1 MQQCHTLVL
10 IKPSAVQR
18 GLCGTIIQRYEQAGL
33 KLVRIRLD
41 QFPPEVFAELYREH
55 EGREFYQH
63 LVEQMSSGKI
73 CAIVLAGPKG

>member
-18 GLCGTIIQRYEQAGL
+18 PMRHHHPKIRAGRL

-41 QFPPEVFAELYREH
+41 QFPPEVFAELYRARRQ
-55 EGREFYQH
+55 GIYQH